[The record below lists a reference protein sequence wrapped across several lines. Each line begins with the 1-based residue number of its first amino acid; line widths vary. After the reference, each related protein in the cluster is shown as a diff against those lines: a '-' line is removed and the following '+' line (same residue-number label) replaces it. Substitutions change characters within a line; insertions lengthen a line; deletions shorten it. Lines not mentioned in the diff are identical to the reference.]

1 MAVQISKL
9 RAVKR
14 LMDAGCS
21 IEDYSPSCKLKLGN
35 FGGVEMRGS
44 VKIYTIQVE
53 FKHSNQTIE
62 RVSRNILSCR
72 ERESSFEQLAHR
84 LPEG

>member
-1 MAVQISKL
+1 MAIKISKL
-9 RAVKR
+9 RTVKR

-35 FGGVEMRGS
+35 FGGVEMWGRVEIDS
-44 VKIYTIQVE
+44 IQVKFE
-53 FKHSNQTIE
+53 HSNQP
-62 RVSRNILSCR
+62 VKSVGRNIFSCCK
-72 ERESSFEQLAHR
+72 RESSFEQLAHR